1 MEMKTLRRERWNA
14 AGKAGLIFGVIPVVH
29 MYLNRG
35 LVTPETN
42 YYLGTAIHWILWIAK
57 FIGCIWLM
65 KYVMRV
71 FVSTHTEADNSDTF
85 RLGMT
90 IAFLSALICAAFSFA
105 DVAYISPDLYK
116 NLMETSMPEMME
128 AYSSI
133 MSEDELGMITE
144 LSQRL
149 PQITFFSKFIYCF
162 LYGTVLSFILSR
174 NIPSKD
180 PFANYKT
187 DQQ

>member
-42 YYLGTAIHWILWIAK
+42 YYLGTAIHWILRIAK

-65 KYVMRV
+65 KHVMSE
-71 FVSTHTEADNSDTF
+71 FVSRHTDADNSDTF

-90 IAFLSALICAAFSFA
+90 IAFLSALIFSAFSFA
-105 DVAYISPDLYK
+105 DIAYISPDLYK
-116 NLMETSMPEMME
+116 NMME
-128 AYSSI
+128 ALSPM
-133 MSEDELGMITE
+133 MSEDELDMFKE
-144 LSQRL
+144 LTQRL
-149 PQITFFSKFIYCF
+149 PQITFFKNLIYCF
-162 LYGTVLSFILSR
+162 IYGTVLSFILSR
-174 NIPSKD
+174 SIPSRN
-180 PFANYKT
+180 PFENYKP

>member
-65 KYVMRV
+65 KHVMSE
-71 FVSTHTEADNSDTF
+71 FVSRHTDADNSDTF

-90 IAFLSALICAAFSFA
+90 IAFLSALIFSAFSFA
-105 DVAYISPDLYK
+105 DIAYISPDLYK
-116 NLMETSMPEMME
+116 TSMPEMME
-128 AYSSI
+128 ALSPM
-133 MSEDELGMITE
+133 MSEDELDMFKE
-144 LSQRL
+144 LTQRL
-149 PQITFFSKFIYCF
+149 PQITFFGILIRCFI
-162 LYGTVLSFILSR
+162 YGTVLSFILSR
-174 NIPSKD
+174 SIPSRN
-180 PFANYKT
+180 PFENYKP